1 MKKKQV
7 EKEQN
12 NEKQLPRQETTLG
25 EDIFQL
31 LLKIVLIILAV
42 ILVFTFM
49 YGMARINDVSM
60 KPAIKDGD
68 LVMYYRLDKRFV
80 SGDIAVFKKDGRT
93 TTGRAVA
100 VAGDTVDITKDGLTA
115 LRRFHRIFI
124 LTPHSFKMELT
135 FQSLLEKVRYLY
147 WVITD
152 RKRQTAESMAVLI
165 LKTSKE
171 KRLRLFGPE
180 DSNTLLR

>member
-93 TTGRAVA
+93 TTGRVVA
-100 VAGDTVDITKDGLTA
+100 VAGDTVDITKD
-115 LRRFHRIFI
+115 RFHRIFI

-135 FQSLLEKVRYLY
+135 SQSPLEKVRYLY

-152 RKRQTAESMAVLI
+152 RRRQTAESMAV
-165 LKTSKE
+165 SM
-171 KRLRLFGPE
+171 
-180 DSNTLLR
+180 

>member
-7 EKEQN
+7 ENEQN

-93 TTGRAVA
+93 TTGRVVA
-100 VAGDTVDITKDGLTA
+100 VAGDTVDITKDGLNDLTA

-135 FQSLLEKVRYLY
+135 SQSPLEKVRYLY

-152 RKRQTAESMAVLI
+152 RRRQTAESMAV
-165 LKTSKE
+165 SM
-171 KRLRLFGPE
+171 
-180 DSNTLLR
+180 

>member
-93 TTGRAVA
+93 TTGRVVA
-100 VAGDTVDITKDGLTA
+100 VAGDTVDITKDGLMINGATQISQDIY
-115 LRRFHRIFI
+115 FD
-124 LTPHSFKMELT
+124 TT
-135 FQSLLEKVRYLY
+135 QFQNGVDFPITVGEGQ
-147 WVITD
+147 ITD

-180 DSNTLLR
+180 DSNPLLR

>member
-93 TTGRAVA
+93 TTGRVVA
-100 VAGDTVDITKDGLTA
+100 VAGDTVDITKDGLMINGATQISQDIYFGTTQFQNGVDFPITVGEGQIFVLGDNRPEA
-115 LRRFHRIFI
+115 SDSRIYGCI
-124 LTPHSFKMELT
+124 NIKDV
-135 FQSLLEKVRYLY
+135 KGKAIA
-147 WVITD
+147 VIRT
-152 RKRQTAESMAVLI
+152 RGL
-165 LKTSKE
+165 
-171 KRLRLFGPE
+171 
-180 DSNTLLR
+180 